1 MPANPKIV
9 VRFDF
14 PYDPSMAARFAREAD
29 IELRTC
35 ARTEA
40 ENGAWSDLGE
50 AHVYLISSAKDE
62 LPRQWFATA
71 ELLRRCPKLLCV
83 STSGAGYDTVD
94 VEACSKAGI
103 IVVNQAGMNA
113 GAVAEHTLGMML
125 ALSKRI
131 AECDRRLRRER
142 GFARED
148 LMGREIS
155 GKVLGLV
162 GIGHV
167 GTRVARLAQA
177 FAMTV
182 LAYDPYLSA
191 EEIARRGARSVSLDE
206 LLAQS
211 DFVSIHCPRT
221 TETVGLVSAARLA
234 LLPRHAVVVNTAR
247 GGIVD
252 ETALAA
258 ASALQASKEFFAS
271 GGNPAQRVDGSPPET
286 ATSLRDA
293 TDADTV
299 AWYKG
304 DNSAGDPREDA
315 LAKVD
320 KTITVA
326 YGLRANESGFATMFA
341 NLAALAAAD
350 FSAGD
355 STASG
360 QSSEMIRRVRVNL
373 ADGTG
378 LVNATTTEMA
388 GRQVMLD
395 QAKDRLTITKS
406 TLADLTD
413 QVEGADINETSA
425 NLLSLQTRL
434 QASYEATAIV
444 FKLNLADYL

>member
-1 MPANPKIV
+1 
-9 VRFDF
+9 
-14 PYDPSMAARFAREAD
+14 MAARIAREAD

-71 ELLRRCPKLLCV
+71 ELLKRCPRLLCV

-94 VEACSKAGI
+94 VDACSKAGI

-131 AECDRRLRRER
+131 AESDRRLRRER

-191 EEIARRGARSVSLDE
+191 EEIARRGALSVSLDE

-221 TETVGLVSAARLA
+221 SETLGMIGGRAFARMKKGAAF
-234 LLPRHAVVVNTAR
+234 VTTAR
-247 GGIVD
+247 GGIHD
-252 ETALAA
+252 EEALFE
-258 ASALQASKEFFAS
+258 ALQ
-271 GGNPAQRVDGSPPET
+271 
-286 ATSLRDA
+286 
-293 TDADTV
+293 
-299 AWYKG
+299 
-304 DNSAGDPREDA
+304 
-315 LAKVD
+315 
-320 KTITVA
+320 
-326 YGLRANESGFATMFA
+326 
-341 NLAALAAAD
+341 
-350 FSAGD
+350 
-355 STASG
+355 SG
-360 QSSEMIRRVRVNL
+360 QLSGAGLDVWEKEPPPLQHPLLTLDNVIATFHTAGVTREARRNVAEQGAEQIVGLLKGGRPPR
-373 ADGTG
+373 
-378 LVNATTTEMA
+378 LVNP
-388 GRQVMLD
+388 
-395 QAKDRLTITKS
+395 
-406 TLADLTD
+406 
-413 QVEGADINETSA
+413 
-425 NLLSLQTRL
+425 
-434 QASYEATAIV
+434 EAWPAYRARFAAIMGLPV
-444 FKLNLADYL
+444 